1 MADNENN
8 ENKKLDK
15 PDKQSSDNQAL
26 ENKSLEELH
35 KQIEK
40 GKRKA
45 SRSFVFAIA
54 ALIAIV
60 AIGVAWFVAN
70 TKVTAIGARI
80 SAENSVNFELGS
92 IGTRSTD
99 EEKKLVEAGGS
110 DGTGNVPILSGGTQN
125 TYQQYIDA
133 NVKTKIE
140 KVTQANIELQ
150 TGSSNLAWYL
160 NDTTNF
166 WPGASGHL
174 EFYIIPK
181 QSSFDHV
188 TIQIQME
195 AYTDNFGIAK
205 KIENDNAGT
214 LNGLLSG
221 HILWFRGLS
230 DEKGYSDWVEV
241 SDDGTLSITINA
253 SDLGQE
259 KLMAN
264 MPYKVTLYWIWPKY
278 FRNYIYGS
286 RNSFGD
292 LFTDVSEANTDHT
305 DLLAFINRDNNANM
319 AKLFVGTQT
328 GDSTTDIKQDMS
340 DTTLD
345 KWSGYYDQADEY
357 IGNNVKYV
365 YVNATVVE

>member
-8 ENKKLDK
+8 ENKK

-99 EEKKLVEAGGS
+99 EERKLVEAGGS
-110 DGTGNVPILSGGTQN
+110 DETGNVPILSKGTLN
-125 TYQQYIDA
+125 TYQEYIDT
-133 NVKTKIE
+133 NTKEKIE
-140 KVTQANIELQ
+140 ASISLK

-195 AYTDNFGIAK
+195 AYT
-205 KIENDNAGT
+205 EDNAGIAEKIT
-214 LNGLLSG
+214 EDGGSAILNGLLSG

-241 SDDGTLSITINA
+241 SDDGTLSITIAA

-259 KLMAN
+259 KLTAN
-264 MPYKVTLYWIWPKY
+264 MPYKVTLYWVWPKY

-292 LFTDVSEANTDHT
+292 LFTDVSEKNTDHT
-305 DLLAFINRDNNANM
+305 NLLAFINKANNANM
-319 AKLFVGTQT
+319 AKLFVGTQDD
-328 GDSTTDIKQDMS
+328 DSTTDIKQDMS

>member
-40 GKRKA
+40 GKRKI

-54 ALIAIV
+54 ALVAIV
-60 AIGVAWFVAN
+60 AIGIAWFVSN
-70 TKVTAIGARI
+70 TKVSAIGARV

-92 IGTRSTD
+92 TGTRSKVEQD
-99 EEKKLVEAGGS
+99 NLVESNGS
-110 DGTGNVPILSGGTQN
+110 DGTVPILSGGTQK
-125 TYQQYIDA
+125 TYQEYIDT
-133 NVKTKIE
+133 NVKTTEETVK
-140 KVTQANIELQ
+140 KADLKLQ

-181 QSSFDHV
+181 QSNFEHV

-195 AYTDNFGIAK
+195 AYTENSEIAK

-241 SDDGTLSITINA
+241 SDVGTLSITINA
-253 SDLGQE
+253 SDLGQT
-259 KLMAN
+259 KLTTN
-264 MPYKVTLYWIWPKY
+264 MPYKVTLYWVWPKY

-292 LFTDVSEANTDHT
+292 LFTDVSNKNTDHT
-305 DLLAFINRDNNANM
+305 NLLAFINKADNANM
-319 AKLFVGTQT
+319 AKLFVGTQN